1 MLRITNRVIVVVA
14 FAAALVGCSEGGT
27 GKSGE
32 KAPTVVG
39 GVVEPMRFTDRIE
52 AVGTAYAKESTVLT
66 STVTERVA
74 SLNFNDGEFV
84 KKGDVIAR
92 LVVSEQSADLAGA
105 EARTQEAQQQLKR
118 LRELQD
124 RGFATNARV
133 DEQIALLNQARA
145 QAGAVRAQI
154 GDRIIRAP
162 FSGIVGLRHIS
173 TGAVLTAGAPIA
185 TVSDISTIKLDFTLP
200 ETFLSA
206 IAIGD
211 DIEAHAAAW
220 PDAVFRG
227 KIEGIDPVIDP
238 VTRSVTVRAMLPNPE
253 RRLRPGMLLT
263 VDIVSNPRKSLAV
276 PELALVAQRDQQY
289 VFRLDEK
296 NVANRV
302 PIEIGARRDGM
313 VEVRSGLSRG
323 DRIVADGTVKV
334 RDDATVRPVF
344 PHGGPNGIAGGG
356 EGAAQ

>member
-1 MLRITNRVIVVVA
+1 
-14 FAAALVGCSEGGT
+14 
-27 GKSGE
+27 
-32 KAPTVVG
+32 
-39 GVVEPMRFTDRIE
+39 MRFTDRIE

-145 QAGAVRAQI
+145 QACAVRAQI

-185 TVSDISTIKLDFTLP
+185 TVSDI
-200 ETFLSA
+200 
-206 IAIGD
+206 
-211 DIEAHAAAW
+211 
-220 PDAVFRG
+220 
-227 KIEGIDPVIDP
+227 
-238 VTRSVTVRAMLPNPE
+238 
-253 RRLRPGMLLT
+253 
-263 VDIVSNPRKSLAV
+263 
-276 PELALVAQRDQQY
+276 
-289 VFRLDEK
+289 
-296 NVANRV
+296 
-302 PIEIGARRDGM
+302 
-313 VEVRSGLSRG
+313 
-323 DRIVADGTVKV
+323 
-334 RDDATVRPVF
+334 
-344 PHGGPNGIAGGG
+344 
-356 EGAAQ
+356 